1 MAEVERRQR
10 PHDPLLKR
18 QPRKDPA
25 PGKKKSSRAVEMQEA
40 QRTGLRGWLKVLGPG
55 LITGASDDDPSGIG
69 TYSQVG
75 SQFGYGMLWTAIFTY
90 PLMAAVQEL
99 CARIALQ
106 TGVGL
111 GLALRRRFPTWL
123 VGAFI
128 AGLIV
133 ANTINIGADL
143 AAVAA
148 GFELLTRGALKE
160 IWLVIPAGLAILAI
174 QVFGSYHLIFKTFK
188 WLTLALFAYVFAAV
202 LAHPNAARTLVATV
216 VPTLQPSAAYATG
229 LVAILGTTI
238 SPYLFFWQASSEV
251 EDMRAAG
258 KVTES
263 DRRGVG
269 LLEMRAAR
277 LDVLVGMFYSQVVM
291 YCIILT
297 GAAVLNAH
305 GKTDIQTAAQA
316 AATLEP
322 FAGPFAS
329 VLFAVGLIGTGA
341 LAIPILSG
349 SAAYAVKEFFGL
361 PGNLES
367 KPKQGPSFYL
377 VLTVATLVGMGIN
390 FLHIDPIKALFWSAV
405 VNGLVAPPLL
415 ILITLL
421 GSDRKTMKDRVS
433 GRLSQVLT
441 WAAAAAMTVAAMV
454 MIAGNWI
461 LPRLG

>member
-1 MAEVERRQR
+1 MAEVEREQR
-10 PHDPLLKR
+10 PRDPLLKR
-18 QPRKDPA
+18 QPRRDPA
-25 PGKKKSSRAVEMQEA
+25 PAKKKSSRAAELQEA
-40 QRTGLRGWLKVLGPG
+40 QQGGVFGWLKILGPG

-75 SQFGYGMLWTAIFTY
+75 SQFGYGMLWTALFTF

-111 GLALRRRFPTWL
+111 GQALRRRFPTWL

-128 AGLIV
+128 AGLVI

-148 GFELLTRGALKE
+148 GFELLTGGWIKE
-160 IWLVIPAGLAILAI
+160 IWLVVPVGIAILAI
-174 QVFGSYHLIFKTFK
+174 QIFGTYHLLFKTFK
-188 WLTLALFAYVFAAV
+188 WLTLALFAYIFAAV
-202 LAHPNAARTLVATV
+202 LAHPDAGKTLVATF
-216 VPTLQPSAAYATG
+216 VPSFQASNAYITG

-238 SPYLFFWQASSEV
+238 SPYLFFWQASAEV
-251 EDMRAAG
+251 ENMRAAG
-258 KVTES
+258 QVTES
-263 DRRGVG
+263 QRRGVG
-269 LLEMRAAR
+269 TLEMRAAR
-277 LDVLVGMFYSQVVM
+277 LDVLVGMFFSQIVM

-305 GKTDIQTAAQA
+305 HKTDIQTAAQA
-316 AATLEP
+316 ASALEP

-329 VLFAVGLIGTGA
+329 TLFAIGLIGTGT

-367 KPKQGPSFYL
+367 RPKQGPTFYL
-377 VLTVATLVGMGIN
+377 VLTVATVVGIAIN

-405 VNGLVAPPLL
+405 INGLAAPPLL
-415 ILITLL
+415 VLIVLL
-421 GSDRKTMKDRVS
+421 GGDRRTMKERVS
-433 GRLSQVLT
+433 GRISRALCWTATAS
-441 WAAAAAMTVAAMV
+441 MTVAAIVMV
-454 MIAGNWI
+454 VSVWI
-461 LPRLG
+461 LPLLH